1 MKCVKCKTCGHESI
15 VNEQDEFFRCSS
27 CGSYNELNAIV
38 AKSSIRCI
46 RCNTPLDAKSI
57 KDGVLECNHCHQIMT
72 FPKDNQA
79 SNVKENI
86 ELGKSSLDIC
96 KFEQAYE
103 YFTKAIEL
111 DPREPEGYFNR
122 ALARFNVQY
131 LRDLV
136 NRRMQPICHIVNDK
150 KFSEDNDYTKALQY
164 ASDKQK
170 KEYQRKAI
178 EIDNIKKEFK
188 KLEEKGIT
196 YDCFICVKVTDEYQN
211 KTNDYQK
218 AYDLYHNL
226 KDEGINPFFSEA
238 SLKDCIGEAYE
249 AHILYALYKAKCML
263 IVCSDESYLDTPWVK
278 NEYTRYQSFIESK
291 EKSEGSLCIVYNKN
305 TIEHLPTIKNKLQG
319 IDLSSMDS
327 FITILKFVKKYS
339 VKEDKSKSKILNKV
353 NLLVLR
359 NKQKEAIEILF
370 DALDENYSDYD
381 LWDKLFELYAKDK
394 DYKDNVEALYQEAIE
409 ALDEIDRTKFKN
421 KYSKYISNDTKAKD
435 INDLIRETINKSQDK
450 SKDTTNKSLD
460 NNKSTI
466 VKNDNN
472 PNSNKDL
479 FKKIFVS
486 TLEKYKQKV
495 LEGYVDISYPYDKRQ
510 EIIDFL
516 KSNKDKNDNILYQ
529 YGCFIL
535 EGKISA
541 SNNFKDA
548 FEIMNSLAIKNN
560 AEAQYRLGICY
571 YIGQGITQDYTKAV
585 YWYTKAANQGHS
597 NAQNSLAVCYENGQG
612 VSQDYAQA
620 FNLYKKAAD
629 QGNSDAQN
637 NLGHCYYSGRGVDQ
651 DFKQAFKWFKKSAN
665 QGNKQAQYNLAIC
678 YDNGRGTT
686 QDYKLAIKWYTKSA
700 DQGNSNAQF
709 NLGSSYY
716 RGQGTTQDYKLAVY
730 WYKKSAEQ
738 GNRYAQNNLGYCYE
752 NGQGVAQDYSQAF
765 NWYKKSAEQG
775 NSNAQNSLGDCYYF
789 GRGVEKDY
797 TKAVYWYTKAAEQG
811 DYEAQYNLGDCYY
824 YGHGV
829 INDYAK
835 AFAWYTKS
843 AEQGYS
849 NAQEILGECYYY
861 GKGVTQDYKQAFNWY
876 KKAADQGNSAA
887 QINLGIYYER
897 GICIPQDYN
906 LAYNWYKKAAEQGD
920 SLAKYN
926 LEKIKQLIEKSNSK
940 S

>member
-1 MKCVKCKTCGHESI
+1 MKVIRCKTCGHELMVEDDVDFI
-15 VNEQDEFFRCSS
+15 RCDS
-27 CGSYNELNAIV
+27 CGSYNEIAITIP
-38 AKSSIRCI
+38 KGTIRCI

-86 ELGKSSLDIC
+86 ELGKSSLNIC
-96 KFEQAYE
+96 KFDQAYE

-150 KFSEDNDYTKALQY
+150 KFSEDNDYIKALQY

-291 EKSEGSLCIVYNKN
+291 EKSEGSLCIVYNKK

-319 IDLSSMDS
+319 IDLASMDS
-327 FITILKFVKKYS
+327 FVTILKFVKKFCIN
-339 VKEDKSKSKILNKV
+339 KNSKSAKNANSKYINDV
-353 NLLVLR
+353 VLR
-359 NKQKEAIEILF
+359 RVNILIMNNQQKEAIELISSNLNE
-370 DALDENYSDYD
+370 DYSNYK
-381 LWDKLFELYAKDK
+381 LWDKLFELYISDK
-394 DYKDNVEALYQEAIE
+394 ETSKEHLKQIYNMALDALTPASKKKFIDKYFTYINEDNSQMIVNTIIYTPIKVKSLLEYKTKLNQGYVNIDYPNNIEQDIIEYLELNKDN
-409 ALDEIDRTKFKN
+409 
-421 KYSKYISNDTKAKD
+421 
-435 INDLIRETINKSQDK
+435 
-450 SKDTTNKSLD
+450 
-460 NNKSTI
+460 
-466 VKNDNN
+466 
-472 PNSNKDL
+472 
-479 FKKIFVS
+479 
-486 TLEKYKQKV
+486 
-495 LEGYVDISYPYDKRQ
+495 
-510 EIIDFL
+510 
-516 KSNKDKNDNILYQ
+516 NDNILYQ

-535 EGKISA
+535 EGKIST

-548 FEIMNSLAIKNN
+548 FEIMNSLAIKYNV
-560 AEAQYRLGICY
+560 EAQYRLGICY

-620 FNLYKKAAD
+620 FNWYKKSAD

-637 NLGHCYYSGRGVDQ
+637 NLGHCYYSGQGVAQ
-651 DFKQAFKWFKKSAN
+651 DYKQAFKWFKKSAN

-686 QDYKLAIKWYTKSA
+686 QDYKLAIKWYKKAA

-716 RGQGTTQDYKLAVY
+716 RGQGTTQDYKRAVY

-738 GNRYAQNNLGYCYE
+738 GNKHAQYNLGYCYE
-752 NGQGVAQDYSQAF
+752 KGQGVAQDYSQAY

-775 NSNAQNSLGDCYYF
+775 NSNAQNNLGDCYYF
-789 GRGVEKDY
+789 GRGVAKDY

-835 AFAWYTKS
+835 AFTWYKKS

-849 NAQEILGECYYY
+849 DAQEILGECYYY

-897 GICIPQDYN
+897 GICVPQDYN